1 MATVLDEILAH
12 KRQEVERRRRSRP
25 LAQVRTEA
33 ERQPPA
39 RGFTGALQQRQHADR
54 PAVIAEIKKASP
66 SKGVIRENFDPP
78 AIARSYEAAGA
89 ACLSVLTDEKYF
101 QGGDACLQ
109 AARDAVA
116 LPVLRKDFTID
127 EYQVYEARALGADC
141 ILLIVSAL
149 EKPELRS
156 LADLAA
162 GLGLDVLI
170 EVHNREE
177 LDSALSLEPA
187 LIGIN
192 NRNLKT
198 FETSLN
204 DDFRPAARDTGRN
217 NGGHGKRHSAKKR
230 RTSHARPGCARLPGR
245 RSLHARAG
253 PRERPCANC
262 FPDVS
267 RAVTHSPRSS
277 RSRSATRASA
287 ARRASASS
295 RRRCASS
302 LSCSSA
308 DCLGAYLAGVF
319 DACEQFPTVFKGFG
333 RHISGLFLL
342 PAHRCIPRKWKPE
355 S

>member
-25 LAQVRTEA
+25 LAQVRKEA

-39 RGFTGALQQRQHADR
+39 RGFVGALQERQNAGR

-66 SKGVIRENFDPP
+66 SKGIIREIFDPP

-198 FETSLN
+198 FETSLSTTFDLLRGIPEGITVVTESGIRQRSDVQAMLDRGVRAFLVGEAFMRAPN
-204 DDFRPAARDTGRN
+204 PGAALR
-217 NGGHGKRHSAKKR
+217 K
-230 RTSHARPGCARLPGR
+230 L
-245 RSLHARAG
+245 
-253 PRERPCANC
+253 
-262 FPDVS
+262 FP
-267 RAVTHSPRSS
+267 
-277 RSRSATRASA
+277 
-287 ARRASASS
+287 
-295 RRRCASS
+295 
-302 LSCSSA
+302 
-308 DCLGAYLAGVF
+308 
-319 DACEQFPTVFKGFG
+319 
-333 RHISGLFLL
+333 
-342 PAHRCIPRKWKPE
+342 
-355 S
+355 